1 MVKRFLQLIAIS
13 LFVIIILLFLT
24 PILFKDQIKHLVLT
38 EVNRNL
44 TAELSLGEFDLTFLS
59 TFPDMTI
66 ELHDT
71 RLLGKDRF
79 KNVELANIK
88 KLQAHIG
95 LWSVIGG
102 DQVEIDAMH
111 ITDPVFDLRV
121 LEDGIANYDI
131 VKPDS
136 LKTDKELDEPSS
148 FKLRLKEYSVN
159 GAIIKYDDRP
169 MNIYME
175 LDRLIHKGTGD
186 LTADVIDFET
196 TTNINKFSY
205 RMDNIPYLTEVKTQA
220 VVNLLM
226 EFKEDSS
233 KFTLLENCIQLNEV
247 KFSIDGFY
255 EMIENHDN
263 MDLRLNASEATF
275 KQFLSLIPAF
285 YRSGYEGMIASGKMS
300 LNGLLKGKMTETD
313 LPGWDFNLNLKNGT
327 INYPELPGKIENI
340 QVDAESKFNGGS
352 ELDRMTIDVPR
363 FDADLGKNSFNA
375 HLSMLNPITDPN
387 LNMGILANMDLSSL
401 KDFIPLTTGENYNG
415 FLDADVNINGRMS
428 DLDKGDFEKFIAEGT
443 VAINDMNYT
452 SKDLPN
458 GMYINSLNLMF
469 SPRELALQ
477 SLDAKMGASDFKIN
491 GKVGN
496 YFGYL
501 LGDEV
506 MIGDFNFTSNFLDL
520 DELMGTESPE
530 ETTAVDSSATN
541 ELFLV
546 PGNIDFTL
554 ASAFNSVK
562 YDGMQ
567 FGDLKGN
574 LLIKDETV
582 KLEKL
587 NLAALGGNVALTG
600 KYDTRDHSK
609 PKMDFGYQLSE
620 INIQDL
626 VKNFVTVES
635 LAPITKYANGKI
647 SSNMQFSSSLDNN
660 MSPILNSLNS
670 DGFVRSK
677 EVTIEGF
684 KILEK
689 IEGITKLKNISKQKL
704 QNFYTVFNVT
714 DGKLSVEPFNVTL
727 GKIPT
732 DISGYTT
739 LNKKLNYDLKM
750 NVPKEEIPE
759 EMIALAEKAMKQ
771 INNKLPGISA
781 GKLPDF
787 IPLNIK
793 VIGDAKNPTI
803 THDFKEQIMKATGD
817 LKEDIINTVI
827 DAVTDSLNHVV
838 EEQLENLE
846 AEKEKQKAKILAEA
860 QQQADNVKS
869 EGKRAADLVRAEAER
884 NAQKLID
891 EAGNNIL
898 KKKLAEE
905 GAKKIRAEGEDNAE
919 KIEAGANKKADDI
932 MANAQAKAD
941 AL

>member
-1 MVKRFLQLIAIS
+1 MVKRFLQFIAIS
-13 LFVIIILLFLT
+13 LFVIMALLFLI
-24 PILFKDQIKHLVLT
+24 PILFKDQIKQLVLT
-38 EVNRNL
+38 EVNKNL

-88 KLQAHIG
+88 KIQAHVG

-102 DQVEIDAMH
+102 DQVEIDEIH
-111 ITDPVFDLRV
+111 ITNPMFDLRV
-121 LEDGIANYDI
+121 LEDGTANYDI

-136 LKTDKELDEPSS
+136 LKTDKEIEEPGS
-148 FKLRLKEYSVN
+148 FKLSLKEYSVS
-159 GAIIKYDDRP
+159 GAVIKYDDRP

-175 LDRLIHKGTGD
+175 LDSLIHTGTGD
-186 LTADVIDFET
+186 LSADVIDFET
-196 TTNINKFSY
+196 TTNISKFSY

-226 EFKEDSS
+226 ELKENSS
-233 KFTLLENCIQLNEV
+233 KFTLLENSIQLNEV

-255 EMIENHDN
+255 EMLENHYD
-263 MDLRLNASEATF
+263 MDLKLNASEATF
-275 KQFLSLIPAF
+275 KQFLSLIPTF
-285 YRSGYEGMIASGKMS
+285 YHSGYEGMVASGKMS
-300 LNGLLKGKMTETD
+300 LNGLVKGKMTETD
-313 LPGWDFNLNLKNGT
+313 LPGWDFNLNVKNGT
-327 INYPELPGKIENI
+327 INYPDLPGKIENI
-340 QVDAESKFNGGS
+340 QVDAGSKFNGGS
-352 ELDRMTIDVPR
+352 DLDRMSIDVPR
-363 FDADLGKNSFNA
+363 LHADLGKNSLDV
-375 HLSMLNPITDPN
+375 HLSMLNPMTDPN
-387 LNMGILANMDLSSL
+387 LNAGILANMDLSSL
-401 KDFIPLTTGENYNG
+401 KDFMPMSSGESYNG
-415 FLDADVNINGRMS
+415 ILDADVDIKGKMS
-428 DLDKGDFEKFIAEGT
+428 DLDKGDYEKFTAEGT
-443 VAINDMNYT
+443 VAINNMNYT

-458 GMYINSLNLMF
+458 GMYINSLNLLF
-469 SPRELALQ
+469 SPKELALQ

-501 LGDEV
+501 LRDDV
-506 MIGDFNFTSNFLDL
+506 ITGDFNFTSNFLDL
-520 DELMGTESPE
+520 DELMGTSSE
-530 ETTAVDSSATN
+530 ETSTVDSSATN
-541 ELFLV
+541 EPFLV

-554 ASAFNSVK
+554 ASAINSVK
-562 YDGMQ
+562 YEGMQ
-567 FGDLKGN
+567 FDDLKGN
-574 LLIKDETV
+574 VVIKDETV
-582 KLEKL
+582 SMEKL

-647 SSNMQFSSSLDNN
+647 SSNMQFSSALDNN
-660 MSPILNSLNS
+660 MSPIFSSLNS
-670 DGFVRSK
+670 DGFLRSK
-677 EVTIEGF
+677 EVTIQGF
-684 KILEK
+684 QLLEK

-714 DGKLSVEPFNVTL
+714 DGKLSLEPFNVTL

-732 DISGYTT
+732 DVSGYTT
-739 LNKKLNYDLKM
+739 LDKKLNYDLKM

-759 EMIALAEKAMKQ
+759 EMISLAEKAMKQ

-827 DAVTDSLNHVV
+827 DAVTDSLNHIV

-905 GAKKIRAEGEDNAE
+905 GAKKIRAEGEDKAK

-932 MANAQAKAD
+932 MVNAQAKAD

>member
-13 LFVIIILLFLT
+13 LFVIMALLFLT
-24 PILFKDQIKHLVLT
+24 PILFKDQIKQLVLT
-38 EVNRNL
+38 EVNKNL

-71 RLLGKDRF
+71 RLLGKDQF

-102 DQVEIDAMH
+102 DQVEIDAIH

-148 FKLRLKEYSVN
+148 FKLRLKEYSVH
-159 GAIIKYDDRP
+159 GALIKYDDRP

-233 KFTLLENCIQLNEV
+233 KFTLLENSIQLNEV

-255 EMIENHDN
+255 EMLENHDN

-313 LPGWDFNLNLKNGT
+313 LPGWVFNLNVKNGT
-327 INYPELPGKIENI
+327 INYPELPGKIDNI

-401 KDFIPLTTGENYNG
+401 KDFIPMAAGENYNG

-428 DLDKGDFEKFIAEGT
+428 DLDKGDFEKFIAEGS
-443 VAINDMNYT
+443 VSINNMNYT

-458 GMYINSLNLMF
+458 GMYINRFNLLF
-469 SPRELALQ
+469 SQRELALQ

-501 LGDEV
+501 LRDDV
-506 MIGDFNFTSNFLDL
+506 ITGDFNFICNFLDL
-520 DELMGTESPE
+520 DGLMGTESTE
-530 ETTAVDSSATN
+530 ESTAVDSSATN
-541 ELFLV
+541 EPFLV
-546 PGNIDFTL
+546 PDNIDFTL

-562 YDGMQ
+562 YEGMQ

-587 NLAALGGNVALTG
+587 NLAALG
-600 KYDTRDHSK
+600 
-609 PKMDFGYQLSE
+609 
-620 INIQDL
+620 
-626 VKNFVTVES
+626 
-635 LAPITKYANGKI
+635 
-647 SSNMQFSSSLDNN
+647 
-660 MSPILNSLNS
+660 
-670 DGFVRSK
+670 
-677 EVTIEGF
+677 
-684 KILEK
+684 
-689 IEGITKLKNISKQKL
+689 
-704 QNFYTVFNVT
+704 
-714 DGKLSVEPFNVTL
+714 
-727 GKIPT
+727 
-732 DISGYTT
+732 
-739 LNKKLNYDLKM
+739 
-750 NVPKEEIPE
+750 
-759 EMIALAEKAMKQ
+759 
-771 INNKLPGISA
+771 
-781 GKLPDF
+781 
-787 IPLNIK
+787 
-793 VIGDAKNPTI
+793 
-803 THDFKEQIMKATGD
+803 
-817 LKEDIINTVI
+817 
-827 DAVTDSLNHVV
+827 
-838 EEQLENLE
+838 
-846 AEKEKQKAKILAEA
+846 
-860 QQQADNVKS
+860 
-869 EGKRAADLVRAEAER
+869 
-884 NAQKLID
+884 
-891 EAGNNIL
+891 
-898 KKKLAEE
+898 
-905 GAKKIRAEGEDNAE
+905 
-919 KIEAGANKKADDI
+919 
-932 MANAQAKAD
+932 
-941 AL
+941 